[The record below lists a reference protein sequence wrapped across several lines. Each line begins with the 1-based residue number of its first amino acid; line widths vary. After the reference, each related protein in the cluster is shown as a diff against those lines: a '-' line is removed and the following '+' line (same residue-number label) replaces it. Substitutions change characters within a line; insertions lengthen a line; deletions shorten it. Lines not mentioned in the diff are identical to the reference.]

1 MLEAFG
7 LASLAWWGLWI
18 IAGILVVILGEY

>member
-7 LASLAWWGLWI
+7 LASLGWFALWI